1 MIASCFRV
9 HFLLFIAQS
18 FDRSWTLA
26 LYNMPLI
33 AAHAEAHVNDHSE
46 DSCSPV
52 AEKQL
57 KSGLNAMVERA
68 EVLVPPV
75 PSVPS
80 VPGVRMVF

>member
-1 MIASCFRV
+1 MLMIIRR
-9 HFLLFIAQS
+9 I
-18 FDRSWTLA
+18 LA
-26 LYNMPLI
+26 LR
-33 AAHAEAHVNDHSE
+33 
-46 DSCSPV
+46 

-80 VPGVRMVF
+80 VHSMPSVPGVCMVF

>member
-1 MIASCFRV
+1 MIIR
-9 HFLLFIAQS
+9 
-18 FDRSWTLA
+18 RSLA
-26 LYNMPLI
+26 LR
-33 AAHAEAHVNDHSE
+33 
-46 DSCSPV
+46 